1 MEMSRQ
7 QITHRIICLGL
18 TALLLVGCGSV
29 QVQPTATPIPIQETP
44 TSVSVAPVPTTPAPT
59 LSSPLTRLDGKR
71 ALFVLY
77 SRFQQDEYSIPRA
90 ILEQL
95 GVKATVASS
104 SLDIRTGTEGAKV
117 QPDLLLGDVYGGDY
131 DAIVFV
137 GGIQYE
143 VDNLDAQRIAQE
155 AVAEGKVVAAICVAP
170 VTLARAGL
178 VEGKRVTAGTMWNE
192 LEAAGATVLTGA
204 SVERDGLIITA
215 DGPGRSRKFGETIA
229 AALGE

>member
-1 MEMSRQ
+1 MNYQRLLQ
-7 QITHRIICLGL
+7 YTICLAL
-18 TALLLVGCGSV
+18 IVLLLVGCGDP
-29 QVQPTATPIPIQETP
+29 QVQPTTTPMPIPATRTP
-44 TSVSVAPVPTTPAPT
+44 TARTAVPPTPAPVSLAST
-59 LSSPLTRLDGKR
+59 PLTRLDGKR
-71 ALFVLY
+71 ALFVIY
-77 SRFQQDEYSIPRA
+77 NRFQEDEYGIPRA

-95 GVKATVASS
+95 GVAVDVASS
-104 SLDIRTGTEGAKV
+104 TLDVRSGKGGAKV

-137 GGIQYE
+137 GGAQYE

-178 VEGKRVTAGTMWNE
+178 VEGKRVTAGTMWGE
-192 LEAAGATVLTGA
+192 LEEAGATVLTGA

-229 AALGE
+229 TALGE